1 MKTHWCCLLYRT
13 SQHEWQPMPFINFT
27 SNDSNSNL
35 SDHYEFWVPS
45 VVLEVAWIPRAST
58 ILQYASVDRAK
69 DWTLRACW
77 RWFLRLD
84 YLQRRVFGHG
94 AVASKSV
101 VSTQKSWDTPKVM
114 KQYKSDPIRQ
124 GARLFFVIKEKPPNP
139 PVNLVCGEDEGF
151 HHPVIRVW
159 NPFFRTCGVM
169 WFHWTQFSVALL
181 WLLDCLDCGS
191 STSCD

>member
-1 MKTHWCCLLYRT
+1 MVAEGGIINGQDAVKCSSGWAPVPTASLGTKKWTTSRRDSWHTMKTHWCCLLYRT

-35 SDHYEFWVPS
+35 SDHYEFWVRS

-94 AVASKSV
+94 AVAPNGELHILG
-101 VSTQKSWDTPKVM
+101 VSILLWASQKSWDTPKVI
-114 KQYKSDPIRQ
+114 QS
-124 GARLFFVIKEKPPNP
+124 ARVPDFSFASH
-139 PVNLVCGEDEGF
+139 C
-151 HHPVIRVW
+151 
-159 NPFFRTCGVM
+159 FFR
-169 WFHWTQFSVALL
+169 Q
-181 WLLDCLDCGS
+181 
-191 STSCD
+191 